1 LHDSAPLSD
10 LGLTAGQA
18 FDLRAFANFKLDQA
32 EKGLD
37 MYAVN
42 E

>member
-1 LHDSAPLSD
+1 MLSY

-18 FDLRAFANFKLDQA
+18 HELRAFANLKLDQA
-32 EKGLD
+32 AAGID
-37 MYAVN
+37 IYAA